1 MPEGFIF
8 GLIDNGVL
16 AFATILGIDI
26 DKYFKGS
33 GVHGAIY
40 GALIGNS
47 LSDFLGAVLDFPL
60 MTAINITLGCLIV
73 IPVVWFVLLFKKW
86 ALNLLEILSDNL
98 SYTLHLL
105 HFLRFCLDICKML
118 LHKPIMLCI

>member
-16 AFATILGIDI
+16 AFATMLGIDI

-73 IPVVWFVLLFKKW
+73 IPAVWFVLLFKK
-86 ALNLLEILSDNL
+86 
-98 SYTLHLL
+98 
-105 HFLRFCLDICKML
+105 
-118 LHKPIMLCI
+118 

>member
-40 GALIGNS
+40 GALIGNLS
-47 LSDFLGAVLDFPL
+47 L
-60 MTAINITLGCLIV
+60 IHI
-73 IPVVWFVLLFKKW
+73 
-86 ALNLLEILSDNL
+86 
-98 SYTLHLL
+98 
-105 HFLRFCLDICKML
+105 
-118 LHKPIMLCI
+118 